1 MKNKQQIEDK
11 IKDLEKGV
19 GILTD
24 LINKGMSEKT
34 TSDLKEVKKN
44 ALMDIDTL
52 KWVLN

>member
-1 MKNKQQIEDK
+1 MKTKEQIEDK

-24 LINKGMSEKT
+24 LMSKGMSKKT
-34 TSDLKEVKKN
+34 TNDLKESKKN
-44 ALMDIDTL
+44 ALIDIDTL

>member
-1 MKNKQQIEDK
+1 MKKKEQIEDK

-19 GILTD
+19 VILTD

-34 TSDLKEVKKN
+34 TNDLKEVKKN

-52 KWVLN
+52 NWILN